1 MEEEINMESLTTK
14 ERNPKNLPIIIYGKL
29 LELDEN
35 VDTKI
40 DGEDTTYQSENFTL
54 TLHLEKGEINI
65 RNIEVFGSVSGA
77 RVIEALKEL
86 ASEYQQ
92 SLYALN
98 VKDTAIGFWEKLG
111 FELVDGS
118 TYACNL

>member
-1 MEEEINMESLTTK
+1 MESLNVK
-14 ERNPKNLPIIIYGKL
+14 EHNPNNLPIIIYGRL
-29 LELDEN
+29 LELDGD
-35 VDTKI
+35 VDTETNGGDI
-40 DGEDTTYQSENFTL
+40 TYQSDNFTL
-54 TLHLEKGEINI
+54 TLYLKKGEINI
-65 RNIEVFGSVSGA
+65 RNIEVFGSVSGTK
-77 RVIEALKEL
+77 VVEILKEL
-86 ASEYQQ
+86 ASKYQQ